1 MNVDNLAGPY
11 PPSIVPLAAQSEAQ
25 PEAPLTDAQIKAI
38 WRDVQSRFRNNPD
51 PWWLQ
56 FANALLAAAKGTK

>member
-11 PPSIVPLAAQSEAQ
+11 PPNIVPLAAQPEAQ
-25 PEAPLTDAQIKAI
+25 PETVLTPERIKAV
-38 WRDVQSRFRNNPD
+38 WWDVQSRFRNNPD